1 MTTQPTGYQT
11 SRDYAR
17 LAELMKTRQIVCFV
31 DYCKDC
37 RDAASTQMLDCRRG
51 DHTFQVSARGTAYIY
66 ASSLG
71 EFITQ
76 CTLANLEW
84 IVPDD
89 LREPVQTVDEVF
101 NTAARDLPDGWR
113 IEVHVENGWG
123 AVIAVRPDGSE
134 VDMDDGIHNIEQQI
148 KNAVALAKAEE
159 NRPGGVPEIYRCLS
173 CGENAPEHGMI
184 CDECRMDS
192 MND

>member
-17 LAELMKTRQIVCFV
+17 LAELMKTRTIVCFV
-31 DYCKDC
+31 KYSRIRSHVAQTMVSRTIGEGYQLEIGSFDC
-37 RDAASTQMLDCRRG
+37 CFASNSNETD
-51 DHTFQVSARGTAYIY
+51 
-66 ASSLG
+66 
-71 EFITQ
+71 FITR
-76 CTLANLEW
+76 CAELNLEW

-89 LREPVQTVDEVF
+89 LREPVKTVDEALNEV
-101 NTAARDLPDGWR
+101 AKDLPADWQVVIIG
-113 IEVHVENGWG
+113 ENGWG
-123 AVIAVRPDGSE
+123 GVSAIDPNGITW
-134 VDMDDGIHNIEQQI
+134 DMDDGIHSIGEQI
-148 KNAVALAKAEE
+148 NNAVALAKAEE

-173 CGENAPEHGMI
+173 CGKNAPEHGMI